1 MRRHRRESWHWLGL
15 AVALFVASVI
25 ATPSFAAKKDNSVV
39 FAFDQTL
46 RSADPYFNQQLIA
59 DIIADQVWDTLI
71 YRDPKTGS
79 YQGNLATSWRR
90 IDDKTL
96 EFDLRQG
103 VRFHN
108 GAEFD
113 ADDVVYTFNF
123 VVKPE
128 NKVLRINLVRWIDHV
143 EKLGRYKV
151 RI

>member
-1 MRRHRRESWHWLGL
+1 MRCRQGGNRYGFGIA
-15 AVALFVASVI
+15 AVIIVASAIVS
-25 ATPSFAAKKDNSVV
+25 PSFAAKKDNSVV

-79 YQGNLATSWRR
+79 YQGNLATSWRW

-113 ADDVVYTFNF
+113 ADDVVYTLNF
-123 VVKPE
+123 VS
-128 NKVLRINLVRWIDHV
+128 N
-143 EKLGRYKV
+143 
-151 RI
+151 